1 MSTEVKPGQR
11 LDVLAAK
18 RDELREIKRDLE
30 AELSDIKSQL
40 DDNEFEV
47 IEMLDELGVNKF
59 SVGKMSFSISE
70 TLVGNVQDWDKV
82 HECIREN
89 NAFHL
94 LQRRLS
100 NAAYKELLDLGEA
113 PEGIEPFT
121 KRSLNFRKAN

>member
-1 MSTEVKPGQR
+1 MSTDAKPGQR

-30 AELSDIKSQL
+30 AQLSDIKSQL
-40 DDNEFEV
+40 DDNESEV
-47 IEMLDELGVNKF
+47 IQMLDELGVNKF

-70 TLVGNVQDWDKV
+70 TLVGNVQDWDQV
-82 HECIREN
+82 HEFIREN

-100 NAAYKELLDLGEA
+100 NAAYKELMDLGEA
-113 PEGIEPFT
+113 PGGIEPFT

>member
-1 MSTEVKPGQR
+1 MNTDVKPGQR

-40 DDNEFEV
+40 DDNEFEM

-70 TLVGNVQDWDKV
+70 TLVGNVQDWDRV
-82 HECIREN
+82 HEVIREH
-89 NAFHL
+89 NAFPL

-113 PEGIEPFT
+113 P
-121 KRSLNFRKAN
+121 